1 MSTAI
6 IGDNPGGG
14 TIGAI
19 VDCELSQAA
28 AGSVNNGSSTYLDS
42 KIAGQISRECM
53 RFDLSGITGPVT
65 VSAANL
71 SILNA
76 DAAGSTRTVQM
87 RKLLSAFVESQASW
101 NYRTSVAL
109 WGVAGALATPDP
121 NADSADVAGVVI
133 GTGLMPTTS
142 GTRFS
147 VAGAGFTQLVQ
158 DWINGVATN
167 NGVILS
173 VLDDTTTFDG
183 VDRRVASNTNSVA
196 SNRPTLTITYTPA
209 VPPSASGADVL
220 CTKHDGTTTITVTLS
235 EAAPVG
241 GCSVDYATQDSTAIA
256 GQHYT
261 GESGTMVFAQGEQSK
276 SETITIA
283 P

>member
-1 MSTAI
+1 MSTVI

-14 TIGAI
+14 TTGAI
-19 VDCELSQAA
+19 VDCELSQQYP
-28 AGSVNNGSSTYLDS
+28 GSSQNGTS
-42 KIAGQISRECM
+42 HNIKAATSGQVSRACM
-53 RFDLSGITGPVT
+53 RFDLSGIAGQVT

-71 SILNA
+71 SLFYA
-76 DAAGSTRTVQM
+76 DDAGATRTVEM
-87 RKLLSAFVESQASW
+87 RKLLSAFVESQATWSNRVSGTAW
-101 NYRTSVAL
+101 N
-109 WGVAGALATPDP
+109 VAGALGGTDVDATVI
-121 NADSADVAGVVI
+121 ATGVAP
-133 GTGLMPTTS
+133 GTVN
-142 GTRFS
+142 TRFT

-158 DWINGVATN
+158 DWINGVAIN

-183 VDRRVASNTNSVA
+183 VLRRVASNTNSVA
-196 SNRPTLTITYTPA
+196 ANRPTLTITYTPVA
-209 VPPSASGADVL
+209 PPSVSGADVL

-241 GCSVDYATQDSTAIA
+241 GCSVDYTTQNGTAVA

-261 GESGTMVFAQGEQSK
+261 AISGTMAFAQGEQTK
-276 SETITIA
+276 TATATIA